1 MLMNRRIISSLP
13 LSPRAIATRPL
24 LLILFAAN
32 LLAGASAL
40 KAGVLFSQGSPSGDE
55 PLFPSNGPNSGAIP
69 TAKGEAADFFVLPSA
84 GTPSTLQWFGNVR
97 VGAPLG
103 SGEPFLLRLYSNSP
117 RGPGALLY
125 EESIDVIGTAAGS
138 AGRSY
143 SAPFAPGD
151 LAAGKAYWVSIVE
164 NDPSA
169 SDLGWQW
176 GEFVIPG
183 HSMADGSGESGTWL
197 FLLGDEAVDFT
208 LLGSVAPEPDSGI
221 LLGIGALAL
230 AAVKTRKRHFR
241 RSL

>member
-1 MLMNRRIISSLP
+1 MNRRVISSLA
-13 LSPRAIATRPL
+13 LSHHAIATRPL

-40 KAGVLFSQGSPSGDE
+40 KAGVLFSQGSPSGDA
-55 PLFPSNGPNSGAIP
+55 PLFPSNGPNNGAIP
-69 TAKGEAADFFVLPSA
+69 TAKGEAADNFVLPNA

-103 SGEPFLLRLYSNSP
+103 SGEPFLLRLYSNRP
-117 RGPGALLY
+117 GGPGALLY
-125 EESIDVIGTAAGS
+125 EESIDVIGTDAGS

-143 SAPFAPGD
+143 SAPFTPGD
-151 LAAGKAYWVSIVE
+151 LAAGKQYFVSIVE

-183 HSMADGSGESGTWL
+183 HSLFERFGESGPWSFT
-197 FLLGDEAVDFT
+197 LGDQAVDFT

-221 LLGIGALAL
+221 LLGISALAL
-230 AAVKTRKRHFR
+230 AAAKARKRLLR